1 MPWQE
6 TCTMEERMK
15 FMCAYLEGAVA
26 MAELCR
32 LYGISR
38 KTGYKWLERYRVDGL
53 LGLQARSRAPHGR
66 PQAMAEELAAMIVA
80 VRKGHETWGPRKV
93 RAHLIERYPAIGW
106 PAASTI
112 GTLFDRES
120 LTVPRVL
127 RRRVPPQTSPLAHAW
142 APNAVWTIDFK
153 GYFRTADGAR
163 CDPLTM
169 QDADSRY
176 LLRCRQL
183 AALNGAA
190 VWRQIELCFR
200 AFGRPERMRSDN
212 GAPFASRAAG
222 GLSWLSVR
230 LIKAGVVPERIAPG
244 KPQQN
249 GRHERLHL
257 TLKQD
262 TASPPAASL
271 AAQQR
276 RFDRFQRI
284 YNTERPH
291 EALDD
296 RTPASCY
303 RRATR
308 SYRGRLESPAYGDDR
323 LVRRVRTSGEI
334 KWHGRLIFISQV
346 LAGEPV
352 GLCEHDTDHWRVDY
366 GPIELGTIDP
376 KGRFRKPRLG
386 T

>member
-1 MPWQE
+1 M
-6 TCTMEERMK
+6 
-15 FMCAYLEGAVA
+15 AV
-26 MAELCR
+26 LCR
-32 LYGISR
+32 RYEISR
-38 KTGYKWLERYRVDGL
+38 KTGYKWLERYRADGP

-66 PQAMAEELAAMIVA
+66 PRAISAELAAMIVA
-80 VRKGHETWGPRKV
+80 VRKGNETWGPRKV
-93 RAHLIERYPAIGW
+93 RAYLKAHYPAIGW

-112 GTLFDRES
+112 GTLFDRED
-120 LTVPRVL
+120 LTVPRLL
-127 RRRVPPQTSPLAHAW
+127 RQRVPPRTSPLAHASG
-142 APNAVWTIDFK
+142 PNAVWTKDFK
-153 GYFRTADGAR
+153 GWFRTGDGAR
-163 CDPLTM
+163 CDPLTI
-169 QDADSRY
+169 QDAASRY
-176 LLRCRQL
+176 LLRCQQL
-183 AALNGAA
+183 DSLDGST
-190 VWRQIELCFR
+190 VWRQIELCFQT
-200 AFGRPERMRSDN
+200 FGMPERIRSDN
-212 GAPFASRAAG
+212 GPPFASRAVG
-222 GLSWLSVR
+222 GLSWLSVQ

-249 GRHERLHL
+249 GRHERMHL

-308 SYRGRLESPAYGDDR
+308 SYHGHLESPAYGDDR
-323 LVRRVRTSGEI
+323 LVRRVRTRGEI

-346 LAGEPV
+346 LTGEPV
-352 GLCEHDTDHWRVDY
+352 GLVEIDTDNWRVDY
-366 GPIELGTIDP
+366 GPIELGIIDP
-376 KGRFRKPRLG
+376 KGCFKKPRLG